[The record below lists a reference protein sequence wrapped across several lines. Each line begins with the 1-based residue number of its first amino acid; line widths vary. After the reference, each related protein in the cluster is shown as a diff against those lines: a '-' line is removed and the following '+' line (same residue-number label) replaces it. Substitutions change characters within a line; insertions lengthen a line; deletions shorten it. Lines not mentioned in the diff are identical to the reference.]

1 MSFQG
6 ETSRFRIVLATSDSA
21 TFCATCT
28 TLLCTYLDSTCNN
41 ARPAATDPPH
51 LGKPCGQMQHH
62 HVHCTALCNTN
73 RWDSRQRYNT
83 SRKWCYPDITCVTGL
98 PRPPIPVLPVH
109 LVPLPQTHALHRPAH
124 NSVRSVL
131 WPPKARRSLATIVH
145 KVDTTRTAKA
155 NAVIA
160 PLVGPRCQAAFNA
173 RNVKQVFMVLL

>member
-1 MSFQG
+1 M
-6 ETSRFRIVLATSDSA
+6 LATSDSA

-28 TLLCTYLDSTCNN
+28 TLLCALTWI
-41 ARPAATDPPH
+41 PHATMLALLLLIDYTLANH
-51 LGKPCGQMQHH
+51 AGK
-62 HVHCTALCNTN
+62 CNTTTFTAPLYAT
-73 RWDSRQRYNT
+73 R
-83 SRKWCYPDITCVTGL
+83 TGGTAGNGTTLQENGATLILLVSLCL